1 MKTFKE
7 LRKEIDES
15 VISEADKND
24 QYVNDP
30 WLGTKPFW
38 QKAKQKVAAVGQMI
52 PGMNKPLKS
61 QKPSVPVRSE
71 PTTDAAK
78 PQQSSIE
85 SRKQRAQ
92 ELKQLGKERSTAKP
106 APVPSTTTPKPTPDP
121 KTSVAKPTP
130 VPKTSAAKPNIKP
143 IPKPAPIPAKKSLPT
158 SSPDMD
164 DLRASAARMK
174 SATSD
179 MASKTGTLKSVL
191 TPQTRME
198 KPISPGGQSSSQVR
212 SAISKLGGEPAKPVG
227 PEPKLSPTTP
237 PRLSSSELKKNP
249 SAGGGKW
256 V

>member
-1 MKTFKE
+1 
-7 LRKEIDES
+7 
-15 VISEADKND
+15 
-24 QYVNDP
+24 
-30 WLGTKPFW
+30 
-38 QKAKQKVAAVGQMI
+38 
-52 PGMNKPLKS
+52 
-61 QKPSVPVRSE
+61 
-71 PTTDAAK
+71 
-78 PQQSSIE
+78 
-85 SRKQRAQ
+85 
-92 ELKQLGKERSTAKP
+92 
-106 APVPSTTTPKPTPDP
+106 
-121 KTSVAKPTP
+121 
-130 VPKTSAAKPNIKP
+130 
-143 IPKPAPIPAKKSLPT
+143 
-158 SSPDMD
+158 MD